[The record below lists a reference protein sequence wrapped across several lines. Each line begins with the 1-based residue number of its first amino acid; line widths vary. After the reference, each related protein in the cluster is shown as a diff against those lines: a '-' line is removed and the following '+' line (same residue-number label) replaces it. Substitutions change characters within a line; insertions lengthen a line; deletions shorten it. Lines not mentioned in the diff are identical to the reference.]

1 MTSPGA
7 LATAGAGSLLASS
20 GQGELPPPPTV
31 GRMLLHIS
39 PEPGPLL
46 LVALMGGLY
55 LFGVSRLTDR
65 GDAWSRW
72 RTASWLAGL
81 VVVAYALV
89 GGIAAYD
96 TALFSAHAVQHMLLG
111 TVAPIPLALGAPV
124 TLALRALPL
133 RPRRLLVR
141 LLHSRVARVVTF
153 PLVGFA
159 AFIVSLYGLYFTGLY
174 EASMRHTALHLFLH
188 VHFLAVG
195 CLFYW
200 PIIGLDPMP
209 GRLPYWGRLLLLFVT
224 FPMHALWA
232 LAMFTTN
239 EVFAADWYA
248 ELGRTWGSSPLGDQ
262 QTGAG
267 LMWAAGEVVG
277 AMVFVALFIQW
288 SRADGREAAREDRR
302 LDRLLDTAASPARAR
317 PGTPGHPATER
328 DGAAGRPRETE
339 QNADR
344 ELGPVP
350 EADPEAELLA
360 REAAYN
366 AWLARLAANDTAAPR
381 RPATVRDRTPGTE
394 QG

>member
-7 LATAGAGSLLASS
+7 LAAAGAGSLLASS

-31 GRMLLHIS
+31 GRMLLHLS

-81 VVVAYALV
+81 LVVAYALV

-141 LLHSRVARVVTF
+141 LLHSRVARVAAF

-159 AFIVSLYGLYFTGLY
+159 VFIVSLYGLYFTSLY
-174 EASMRHTALHLFLH
+174 EASLRHPVLHLFLH
-188 VHFLAVG
+188 AHFLAVG

-232 LAMFTTN
+232 LAMFTTD
-239 EVFAADWYA
+239 EVFAA
-248 ELGRTWGSSPLGDQ
+248 
-262 QTGAG
+262 
-267 LMWAAGEVVG
+267 
-277 AMVFVALFIQW
+277 
-288 SRADGREAAREDRR
+288 
-302 LDRLLDTAASPARAR
+302 
-317 PGTPGHPATER
+317 
-328 DGAAGRPRETE
+328 
-339 QNADR
+339 
-344 ELGPVP
+344 
-350 EADPEAELLA
+350 
-360 REAAYN
+360 
-366 AWLARLAANDTAAPR
+366 
-381 RPATVRDRTPGTE
+381 
-394 QG
+394 